1 MQRTMRGIDVLFEPI
16 EQAICN
22 TLIPAI
28 CGRPVSDLERSLLAL
43 PYRHGGLGIRN
54 PMESASSAYETSV
67 RITQLLADLI
77 VAQNMNLLELDRERV
92 QTIKTEVA
100 AESEK
105 ALITKREEIAAALD
119 PKSKRLLECAQEKGA
134 SSWLSALPL
143 KRLGYTLN
151 KQEFRDALCLRYG
164 WRIPSMPAHCGCGAV
179 NSVNHILI
187 CKKGGYVIMRHNALR
202 DTEARIMQKVCSDV
216 RVEPGLLETEAGNER
231 PDVSARGVWS
241 KYERTFFDVKVMH
254 PTADS
259 HMQKSLAGLYAEG
272 EAEKKRKYNQRIINV
287 EKATFAPLLFLT
299 TGGMG
304 PECSR
309 VNKRLAELTSLKTGE
324 SYSLVIKHL
333 RTRLRFALLRATLIA
348 VRGVRGRLRDEDEL
362 NVDEIS
368 FNLIPR
374 VPVND

>member
-1 MQRTMRGIDVLFEPI
+1 
-16 EQAICN
+16 
-22 TLIPAI
+22 
-28 CGRPVSDLERSLLAL
+28 
-43 PYRHGGLGIRN
+43 
-54 PMESASSAYETSV
+54 
-67 RITQLLADLI
+67 
-77 VAQNMNLLELDRERV
+77 MNLHELDRERV
-92 QTIKTEVA
+92 QTIKTQVA

-143 KRLGYTLN
+143 KRLGYTLK

-164 WRIPSMPAHCGCGAV
+164 WRIPDMPAHCGCGAV
-179 NSVNHILI
+179 NSVDHILI

-202 DTEARIMQKVCSDV
+202 DTEARIMQQVCSDV

-259 HMQKSLAGLYAEG
+259 NMQKSLAGLYAEG
-272 EAEKKRKYNQRIINV
+272 EAEKKRKYNHRIINV

-309 VNKRLAELTSLKTGE
+309 VNRRLAELTSMKTGE

-348 VRGVRGRLRDEDEL
+348 VRGVRGRWREDDEL

-374 VPVND
+374 APND

>member
-1 MQRTMRGIDVLFEPI
+1 MQ
-16 EQAICN
+16 Q
-22 TLIPAI
+22 
-28 CGRPVSDLERSLLAL
+28 
-43 PYRHGGLGIRN
+43 
-54 PMESASSAYETSV
+54 
-67 RITQLLADLI
+67 
-77 VAQNMNLLELDRERV
+77 
-92 QTIKTEVA
+92 
-100 AESEK
+100 
-105 ALITKREEIAAALD
+105 
-119 PKSKRLLECAQEKGA
+119 
-134 SSWLSALPL
+134 
-143 KRLGYTLN
+143 
-151 KQEFRDALCLRYG
+151 
-164 WRIPSMPAHCGCGAV
+164 
-179 NSVNHILI
+179 
-187 CKKGGYVIMRHNALR
+187 
-202 DTEARIMQKVCSDV
+202 VCSDV

-259 HMQKSLAGLYAEG
+259 NMQKSLAGLYAEG
-272 EAEKKRKYNQRIINV
+272 EAEKKRKYNHRIINV

-309 VNKRLAELTSLKTGE
+309 VNKRLAELTSMKTGE

-348 VRGVRGRLRDEDEL
+348 VRGVRGRWREDDEL

-374 VPVND
+374 APND